1 MKLKQGLLLEGTR
14 VWLHLSHQRWV
25 RSSSSRLRNL
35 LHCREE
41 EEERGGG
48 LVLLAATLCPGS
60 WGSF

>member
-41 EEERGGG
+41 EEEEMGGG
-48 LVLLAATLCPGS
+48 LVLSAAALCS